1 MSVGRGEKREILLGP
16 LLPQG
21 WEASFVPAA
30 TQTPS
35 IPHVLSF
42 PKASPRASWEKP
54 GLLLGVPDVWES
66 KTMRAKFRAAITGPY
81 RVPGTSRICHL
92 QIIWDLELLTGGK
105 HPHPGQASH
114 LSYCTGP
121 YMSHLHALDVAASK
135 LSVVSPYMA
144 PQEALGLSAKGT
156 LLHLSC
162 LLTGSRKEYSLDC
175 F

>member
-1 MSVGRGEKREILLGP
+1 MAGKLALYRQP
-16 LLPQG
+16 
-21 WEASFVPAA
+21 

-35 IPHVLSF
+35 RPHVLSF
-42 PKASPRASWEKP
+42 PKASPRAIWEKP

-92 QIIWDLELLTGGK
+92 QIIWDLELLAGGK
-105 HPHPGQASH
+105 APWSGFPPLILYWPVYDSPACPGRCH
-114 LSYCTGP
+114 KGHTP
-121 YMSHLHALDVAASK
+121 ASK

-144 PQEALGLSAKGT
+144 PREALGLSAKGT